1 MDCEKINKK
10 TLVFLLAGGKGQRLY
25 PLTEERVKP
34 AVPFGGKYRII
45 DFTLSN
51 CVNSG
56 LKKILVITQYKS
68 ASLSRH
74 LALGWGFLSDR
85 FGEYITDIPPQQ
97 RLGER
102 WYVGTADA
110 VYQNLYFVE
119 REESEYVV
127 ILSGD
132 HVYKMDYRKM
142 LEFHIEHKAEITIG
156 AVLVKKE
163 QSKSFGIMQVDN
175 NGKVVDFREKP
186 EDPFTLPDLPG
197 YSLASMGIYM
207 FNREILDKLLAYDA
221 KIQSSSHDFGKN
233 IIPFAISNKNEVFS
247 YRFVD
252 KNNKQKYWQDV
263 GTIDS
268 FYNANMDLL
277 SPMPELNLYD
287 QNWPFFTHARQ
298 LPPAKFTYEEVNGEK
313 IFGYAKDSLIA
324 DGVIVEG
331 GTILHSVIFPRVR
344 IGVKSKIED
353 SVIFNN
359 TNIGNNTRI
368 KKTIIDKRVFVPDNV
383 EIGFNREVDEKY
395 FYVSNS
401 GIVVIPRRYKFPESF
416 PRISI

>member
-1 MDCEKINKK
+1 MDYEKIIKK

-56 LKKILVITQYKS
+56 LRKILVVTQYKS

-110 VYQNLYFVE
+110 VYQNLFFVK
-119 REESEYVV
+119 REESEYIL

-132 HVYKMDYRKM
+132 HVYKMDYREM

-156 AVLVKKE
+156 AVLVEKE
-163 QSKSFGIMQVDN
+163 RAKSFGIMQVDN
-175 NGKVVDFREKP
+175 NGKVVDFREKQK
-186 EDPFTLPDLPG
+186 DPFTLPDLPD
-197 YSLASMGIYM
+197 YSLASMGIYI
-207 FNREILDKLLAYDA
+207 FNRETLNKLLAYDA
-221 KIQSSSHDFGKN
+221 KIQSSSHDFGKD
-233 IIPFAISNKNEVFS
+233 IIPFAISNGNEVLS

-287 QNWPFFTHARQ
+287 KSWPFFTHARQ
-298 LPPAKFTYEEVNGEK
+298 LPPAKFTFEEVNGEK
-313 IFGYAKDSLIA
+313 VFGYAKDSLIA

-331 GTILHSVIFPRVR
+331 GTILHSVIFPKVR
-344 IGVKSKIED
+344 IGAKSSISD

-359 TNIGNNTRI
+359 TNIGENTRI
-368 KKTIIDKRVFVPDNV
+368 KRAIIDKKVFVPENV

-401 GIVVIPRRYKFPESF
+401 GIIVIPRGYRFPESF

>member
-1 MDCEKINKK
+1 MNCERIIKK

-25 PLTEERVKP
+25 PLTEERAKP

-56 LKKILVITQYKS
+56 LKKILVVTQYKS

-85 FGEYITDIPPQQ
+85 FGEYIIDIPPQQ

-110 VYQNLYFVE
+110 VYQNLFFVK
-119 REESEYVV
+119 REESEYVL

-156 AVLVKKE
+156 AVLVEKE
-163 QSKSFGIMQVDN
+163 RAKSFGIMQIDN
-175 NGKVVDFREKP
+175 NGKVVDFKEKSKN
-186 EDPFTLPDLPG
+186 PFTLPNLPD
-197 YSLASMGIYM
+197 YSLASMGIYI
-207 FNREILDKLLAYDA
+207 FNRETLNKLLAHDA
-221 KIQSSSHDFGKN
+221 KIQSSSHDFSKD

-252 KNNKQKYWQDV
+252 KNNEQAYWQDV
-263 GTIDS
+263 GTIDA

-277 SPMPELNLYD
+277 SPLPGLNLYD
-287 QNWPFFTHARQ
+287 KNWPFFTHARQ
-298 LPPAKFTYEEVNGEK
+298 LPPAKFTFREISGEK

-331 GTILHSVIFPRVR
+331 GTILHSVIFPKAR
-344 IGVKSKIED
+344 IGVKSNIRD

-359 TNIGNNTRI
+359 TNIGKNTRI
-368 KKTIIDKRVFVPDNV
+368 KRAIIDKRVIVPDNV
-383 EIGFNREVDEKY
+383 KIGFNREVDEKY

-401 GIVVIPRRYKFPESF
+401 GIVVIPRGYMFPKSF